1 MLRSVL
7 CLPFFP
13 ISKIDRHPK
22 SLTLLCCL
30 LCLPPFFSHFQNR
43 RSLPVPFAHLLRLVQ
58 FSFNF
63 FLLKLHTL
71 HLGHPFPKC

>member
-58 FSFNF
+58 EFGTETIDIEINLAYLSF
-63 FLLKLHTL
+63 LS
-71 HLGHPFPKC
+71 